1 MKISILLPYKES
13 FSLDKAG
20 AVSLYVKDI
29 STKSKFKN
37 SIRIFGDT
45 VSKKKLLKNFT
56 HLETKGKVYLS
67 KTNAYI
73 DEFLKKEKKNNS
85 DLIEVHNRPTYI
97 SSIKKFTNSKVVIYF
112 HNDPLSMKGSST
124 IQDRKNLIKNTDKI
138 IFNSRWC
145 KERFLDGLQF
155 ENIKNENLLVIQQST
170 SYTKVNFNKKKNII
184 SFIGKLNTSKGYDA
198 FGNAVIK
205 ILNEFHNWKSIV
217 IGDEPREKH
226 FFYHPRLKLYGFKS
240 NKFILNKLKYTSI
253 SVVPSRWDEP
263 FGRSSL
269 EASSRGCALIISDK
283 GGLTET
289 TKNALIIKEINEKN
303 IYNSLKKLINNETL
317 RKSLQK
323 KTYKNFYLTNEYIS
337 KKIDAVRDSLIT
349 IKKKRVENIKNLKIL
364 HITNL
369 NERFDGRLHYN
380 TGKRITNGFIRLGHN
395 VLTFSDRDIISKSRS
410 VTDFSGIKTLNKKI
424 INTHKNFKADL
435 VVLGHADNIT
445 KKTIL
450 ELKKINNCRICQ
462 WFLDP
467 LIKKGPDYEKNKSRI
482 KNLDNY
488 LDATFL
494 TTDPSVINFNIKNAY
509 FIPNPCDKSF
519 ETLDNFKE
527 KKNKDLFFAMSHG
540 VHRGILK
547 GGKKDNREYFLK
559 DLKKKLPL
567 LKFDIFGMDEI
578 QPIWGESFLKT
589 ISNYN
594 MALNLSRGEP
604 TKFYSSDRI
613 VQLIGNGLLTFI
625 DKKTKLNKI
634 LSPKGVVYYNN
645 LNDLAKKLIYYKN
658 NFKEL
663 KKKASYGKKEYFR
676 KFNSNIV
683 SKFIVENTLKIKSD
697 FKYTWNI
704 L

>member
-1 MKISILLPYKES
+1 
-13 FSLDKAG
+13 
-20 AVSLYVKDI
+20 
-29 STKSKFKN
+29 
-37 SIRIFGDT
+37 
-45 VSKKKLLKNFT
+45 
-56 HLETKGKVYLS
+56 
-67 KTNAYI
+67 
-73 DEFLKKEKKNNS
+73 
-85 DLIEVHNRPTYI
+85 
-97 SSIKKFTNSKVVIYF
+97 
-112 HNDPLSMKGSST
+112 MKGSST
-124 IQDRKNLIKNTDKI
+124 ISDRINLIKNTDKI
-138 IFNSRWC
+138 IFNSHWC
-145 KERFLDGLQF
+145 KKRYLDSLPTDKINF
-155 ENIKNENLLVIQQST
+155 ENLIVIPQST
-170 SYTKVNFNKKKNII
+170 SYTKVNFKKKKNII
-184 SFIGKLNTSKGYDA
+184 SFVGKLNTSKGYDA

-205 ILNEFHNWKSIV
+205 ILNEFHNWSSIV

-226 FFYHPRLKLYGFKS
+226 FFNHPRLKLYGFKS

-269 EASSRGCALIISDK
+269 EASSRGCALIISNK

-289 TKNALIIKEINEKN
+289 TKNALVIKEINEKN
-303 IYNSLKKLINNETL
+303 IYNCLKKLINNNKL
-317 RKSLQK
+317 RKNLQK

-337 KKIDAVRDSLIT
+337 KKIDDARNNIIT
-349 IKKKRVENIKNLKIL
+349 KTKKKIENIKNLKIL

-395 VLTFSDRDIISKSRS
+395 VLTFSDRDIISKNRTF
-410 VTDFSGIKTLNKKI
+410 TDISGIKTLNKRI

-445 KKTIL
+445 KETIF
-450 ELKKINNCRICQ
+450 ELKKINNCKICQ

-467 LIKKGPDYEKNKSRI
+467 LIKKGPDYEKNKFRI
-482 KNLDNY
+482 KNLDKY

-494 TTDPSVINFNIKNAY
+494 TTDPSAINFNIKNAY
-509 FIPNPCDKSF
+509 FIPNPCDESF
-519 ETLDNFKE
+519 ETLDNFKA

-547 GGKKDNREYFLK
+547 GGKKDYREHFLK
-559 DLKKKLPL
+559 ELKNKLPL

-578 QPIWGESFLKT
+578 QPIWGENFLKT

-625 DKKTKLNKI
+625 DKKTKINKI
-634 LSPKGVVYYNN
+634 LSPKGVVYYN
-645 LNDLAKKLIYYKN
+645 DLKDLVKKIKYYNKN
-658 NFKEL
+658 YKEL
-663 KKKASYGKKEYFR
+663 KKKASYGKREYFR

-683 SKFIVENTLKIKSD
+683 SKFIIENTLEIKSN
-697 FKYTWNI
+697 FKYSWN
-704 L
+704 